1 MAQAKN
7 KLGKGFPGFC
17 CMRGGGWVK
26 KRKMCVIQCGQRGG
40 EGMAKKQLS
49 TRKKNQIIADY
60 VRTENY
66 SATARLHGVTPNTVK
81 RLVTTRPKVAEMC
94 EAKKRADAR
103 EVAQYM
109 DQQKEMVCRIIGN
122 GLQELAK
129 PEKLQGA
136 SPRDITTALGTLIDK
151 WTMITALRQDKDA
164 VQVELA
170 PELQDYA
177 K

>member
-1 MAQAKN
+1 MSSCLRRALSRAAAT
-7 KLGKGFPGFC
+7 
-17 CMRGGGWVK
+17 GW
-26 KRKMCVIQCGQRGG
+26 
-40 EGMAKKQLS
+40 EGA
-49 TRKKNQIIADY
+49 
-60 VRTENY
+60 E
-66 SATARLHGVTPNTVK
+66 RL
-81 RLVTTRPKVAEMC
+81 L
-94 EAKKRADAR
+94 AKKRADAR

-109 DQQKEMVCRIIGN
+109 DQQKAMVCQIIGN

>member
-1 MAQAKN
+1 
-7 KLGKGFPGFC
+7 
-17 CMRGGGWVK
+17 
-26 KRKMCVIQCGQRGG
+26 
-40 EGMAKKQLS
+40 MAKKQLS

-66 SATARLHGVTPNTVK
+66 SATARLHGVSPNTVK
-81 RLVTTRPKVAEMC
+81 RLVATRPEVAEMC
-94 EAKKRADAR
+94 ETKKRADAR

-109 DQQKEMVCRIIGN
+109 DEQKEIVCQIINN
-122 GLQELAK
+122 GLAELSK
-129 PEKLQGA
+129 PEKLQSA

-151 WTMITALRQDKDA
+151 WVMITNMRQDKDA

-170 PELQDYA
+170 PELKEYA

>member
-1 MAQAKN
+1 
-7 KLGKGFPGFC
+7 
-17 CMRGGGWVK
+17 
-26 KRKMCVIQCGQRGG
+26 
-40 EGMAKKQLS
+40 MAKKQLS

-60 VRTENY
+60 VRTESY
-66 SATARLHGVTPNTVK
+66 SATARLHGVSPNTVK
-81 RLVTTRPKVAEMC
+81 RLVATRPEVAEMC

-109 DQQKEMVCRIIGN
+109 DQQKGVVCEIINN

-129 PEKLQGA
+129 PEKLRSA

-151 WTMITALRQDKDA
+151 WVMITNMRRDKDA

-170 PELQDYA
+170 PELQDYV